1 MEIKLEINSESEL
14 NGVLIELNV
23 LEGQKVEKGCI
34 LAVVELDKTNLEI
47 ESPVEGTVKKINFS
61 VNDNIQVGDTILIIK

>member
-23 LEGQKVEKGCI
+23 IEGQEVEKGCI

-47 ESPVEGTVKKINFS
+47 ESPVDGTVKKINFS

>member
-23 LEGQKVEKGCI
+23 IEGQKVEKGCI

-47 ESPVEGTVKKINFS
+47 ESPVDGTVKKINFS

>member
-1 MEIKLEINSESEL
+1 MEIKLEINSESVL

-23 LEGQKVEKGCI
+23 KEGQEVEKGYI
-34 LAVVELDKTNLEI
+34 LAAVELDKTNLEI
-47 ESPVEGTVKKINFS
+47 ESPVDGTVKKINFS

>member
-1 MEIKLEINSESEL
+1 MEIKLEINSESVL
-14 NGVLIELNV
+14 NGVLIELNIK
-23 LEGQKVEKGCI
+23 EGQEVEKGYI

-47 ESPVEGTVKKINFS
+47 ESPVDGTVKKINFS

>member
-47 ESPVEGTVKKINFS
+47 ESPVDGIVKKINFS

>member
-23 LEGQKVEKGCI
+23 IEGQEVEKGCI

>member
-1 MEIKLEINSESEL
+1 MEIKLEINSESVL

-23 LEGQKVEKGCI
+23 KEGQEVEKGYI

-47 ESPVEGTVKKINFS
+47 ESPVDGTVKKINFS

>member
-23 LEGQKVEKGCI
+23 IEGQEVE
-34 LAVVELDKTNLEI
+34 
-47 ESPVEGTVKKINFS
+47 
-61 VNDNIQVGDTILIIK
+61 

>member
-14 NGVLIELNV
+14 NGVLIDLNV
-23 LEGQKVEKGCI
+23 IEGQEVEKGCI

-47 ESPVEGTVKKINFS
+47 ESPVDGTVKKINFS

>member
-23 LEGQKVEKGCI
+23 IEGQEVEKGSI

-47 ESPVEGTVKKINFS
+47 ESPVDGTVKKINFS

>member
-23 LEGQKVEKGCI
+23 IEGQKVEKGCI

>member
-47 ESPVEGTVKKINFS
+47 ESPVDGTVKKINFS

>member
-23 LEGQKVEKGCI
+23 IEGQEVEKGCI

-47 ESPVEGTVKKINFS
+47 ESPVDGTVKKLIF
-61 VNDNIQVGDTILIIK
+61 QLMTIFK